1 MALMMVIAFLVMKV
15 TKIINDDDEYDDKN
29 NKLNLNIKEL
39 LI

>member
-1 MALMMVIAFLVMKV
+1 MMVIAFLVMEV

-29 NKLNLNIKEL
+29 NKLNLSIKEL

>member
-1 MALMMVIAFLVMKV
+1 MVIAFLVMKV

-29 NKLNLNIKEL
+29 NKLNLSIKEL

>member
-1 MALMMVIAFLVMKV
+1 MVIAFLVMKV

-39 LI
+39 LL

>member
-29 NKLNLNIKEL
+29 NKLNLSIKEL

>member
-1 MALMMVIAFLVMKV
+1 MMVIAFLVMKV

-29 NKLNLNIKEL
+29 NKLNLSIKEL